1 MKLQLAIDLEDVN
14 GAIELIEKTKDSV
27 DVFEYGTP
35 LVINFGLEGLKKIR
49 ERFPEITLL
58 ADVKIMDVAGY
69 EVEQA
74 INYGADI
81 VTILGVAEDQSIK
94 DAVAKAHEHGKELLV
109 DMIGVQNVE
118 QRAQELDEMGADY
131 IATHTG
137 YDLQALGQTPLE
149 NFNKIKTTV
158 KQTKTAVAGGIK
170 EESAPTIIAQ
180 QPDLLIVGGAI
191 STDDN
196 PAEKAKVFKDM
207 IDNA

>member
-149 NFNKIKTTV
+149 NFNKIKATV

>member
-196 PAEKAKVFKDM
+196 PAEKAKTFKDM

>member
-94 DAVAKAHEHGKELLV
+94 DAVAKAHEYGKELLV

-149 NFNKIKTTV
+149 NFNKIKATV

-196 PAEKAKVFKDM
+196 PAEKAKTFKDM